1 MSNIKLE
8 KIEALTN
15 DKCNSQCVGQ
25 LSCSQMWSVM
35 QYRSYEALSSGY
47 GGYGVPYPTKTMRFD
62 DKPLS
67 RIKKIASSYAKI
79 YLETTGAY
87 DKPNL
92 RGRFY
97 WMGLGAFAAKQV
109 YCAILA
115 LNDKANQLG
124 AITPS
129 IDFTRDD
136 IVFLRKNMLKGNL
149 WLFLDIY
156 PSHIYY
162 KSNPQDFLRCHDS
175 RNATG
180 YSSNVY
186 KALKTIPYNSALS
199 QINNFSPSTYIKKA
213 FEHIAE
219 FERTGDLDIRLESLL
234 RVADHEQRAVLQKC
248 FYEPD
253 QQTNQRIKKIFDAQ
267 KTMAI
272 NHPNLMQLA
281 RVFADIQG
289 RQAVLTNA
297 CRVTILTSQYMS
309 GVKKEHYEKFYED
322 MLDNEDLY
330 DENMRM
336 KFITR
341 IANDYDFIMR
351 TYREKAEGYIADIAK
366 GNINTGELF

>member
-1 MSNIKLE
+1 
-8 KIEALTN
+8 
-15 DKCNSQCVGQ
+15 
-25 LSCSQMWSVM
+25 MWSIM
-35 QYRSYEALSSGY
+35 QYRSYETLSFGY

-79 YLETTGAY
+79 YLETTGTY

-92 RGRFY
+92 RSRFY

-115 LNDKANQLG
+115 LNDKVNQFG
-124 AITPS
+124 AMTPFV
-129 IDFTRDD
+129 DFTRDD
-136 IVFLRKNMLKGNL
+136 IVFLRTNMLKGNL

-162 KSNPQDFLRCHDS
+162 KSNPQDFLRCHAS

-186 KALKTIPYNSALS
+186 RALKTIPYNSALP
-199 QINNFSPSTYIKKA
+199 QINNFVPSPFIKKA
-213 FEHIAE
+213 FEQMAE
-219 FERTGDLDIRLESLL
+219 FERTGDFTIRKKSLL
-234 RVADHEQRAVLQKC
+234 SVAEHEQRAVVQKC

-253 QQTNQRIKKIFDAQ
+253 QQTNQRIKKIFNAQ
-267 KTMAI
+267 KTMDK
-272 NHPNLMQLA
+272 NNPNLMKLA
-281 RVFADIQG
+281 RIFADIQG

-297 CRVTILTSQYMS
+297 CRVTVLTSQYMS

-330 DENMRM
+330 NEELRM

-351 TYREKAEGYIADIAK
+351 TYRQKAEGYITDIAE
-366 GNINTGELF
+366 GDINTGELF

>member
-1 MSNIKLE
+1 MSGIELE
-8 KIEALTN
+8 KIEAITN
-15 DKCNSQCVGQ
+15 DRCNSQCVGQ
-25 LSCSQMWSVM
+25 LRCSQMWSIM
-35 QYRSYEALSSGY
+35 QYRSYETLSFGY

-79 YLETTGAY
+79 YLETTGTY

-92 RGRFY
+92 RSRFY

-115 LNDKANQLG
+115 LNDKVNQFG
-124 AITPS
+124 AMTPFV
-129 IDFTRDD
+129 DFTRDD
-136 IVFLRKNMLKGNL
+136 IVFLRTNMLKGNL

-162 KSNPQDFLRCHDS
+162 KSNPQDFLRCHAS

-186 KALKTIPYNSALS
+186 RALKTIPYNSALP
-199 QINNFSPSTYIKKA
+199 QINNFVPSPFIKKA
-213 FEHIAE
+213 FEQMAE
-219 FERTGDLDIRLESLL
+219 FERTGDFTIRKKSLL
-234 RVADHEQRAVLQKC
+234 SVAEHEQRAVLQKC

-253 QQTNQRIKKIFDAQ
+253 QQTNQRIKKIFNAQ
-267 KTMAI
+267 KTMDK
-272 NHPNLMQLA
+272 NNPNLMKLA
-281 RVFADIQG
+281 RIFADIQG

-297 CRVTILTSQYMS
+297 CRVTVLTSQYMS

-330 DENMRM
+330 NEELC
-336 KFITR
+336 TR
-341 IANDYDFIMR
+341 QISQNPYPIR
-351 TYREKAEGYIADIAK
+351 
-366 GNINTGELF
+366 LLPS